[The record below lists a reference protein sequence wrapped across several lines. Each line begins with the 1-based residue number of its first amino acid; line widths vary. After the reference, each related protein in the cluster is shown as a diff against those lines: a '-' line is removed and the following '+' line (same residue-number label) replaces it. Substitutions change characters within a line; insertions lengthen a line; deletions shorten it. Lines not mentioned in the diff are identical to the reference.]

1 MEASISEFMEQGQ
14 PVEPSLNR
22 VTTLEDH
29 LDDVQVVRL
38 NQFGLEP
45 TSVDKAAAQMQFF
58 DSETN
63 MHSVL
68 YLRGDEDYGMIQP
81 KSD

>member
-1 MEASISEFMEQGQ
+1 M
-14 PVEPSLNR
+14 
-22 VTTLEDH
+22 
-29 LDDVQVVRL
+29 